1 MSISRTSTSQ
11 QYPKPDISRTNI
23 SQHAE
28 PWKREGD
35 LCSQDETSK
44 FMGNIRHT
52 FPAHKNHN
60 LITTIKMSQYCK
72 IFNIQRRQKNGAKR
86 KLQQMQDAAN
96 RKKKSRIDK
105 QTQEHD
111 AM

>member
-1 MSISRTSTSQ
+1 
-11 QYPKPDISRTNI
+11 
-23 SQHAE
+23 
-28 PWKREGD
+28 
-35 LCSQDETSK
+35 
-44 FMGNIRHT
+44 
-52 FPAHKNHN
+52 
-60 LITTIKMSQYCK
+60 MSQYCK
-72 IFNIQRRQKNGAKR
+72 IFNVQRRQKNEAKR